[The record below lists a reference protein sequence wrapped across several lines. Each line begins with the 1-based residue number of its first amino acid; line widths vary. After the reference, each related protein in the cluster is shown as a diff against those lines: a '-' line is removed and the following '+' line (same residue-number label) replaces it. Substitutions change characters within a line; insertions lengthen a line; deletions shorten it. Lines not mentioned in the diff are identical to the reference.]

1 MSIMVFKIALAIY
14 VGIVIIIC
22 AILLYMWSSQL
33 QYRAYDWAL
42 EHDCMWVSK
51 VVDFLVYNCGN
62 IILGLLLSII
72 VIGSIGLVIAT
83 YYMQY

>member
-1 MSIMVFKIALAIY
+1 MDIVTFKIALAIY
-14 VGIVIIIC
+14 VGIVIIIS
-22 AILLYMWSSQL
+22 AILLYMWSAQL

-51 VVDFLVYNCGN
+51 VVDFLVDNCGN
-62 IILGLLLSII
+62 IILCLLLSII
-72 VIGSIGLVIAT
+72 VFGVVGLVIGN